1 MQISL
6 GESICQ
12 EFSDAVLVSYELVEP
27 EEGFIEQAKE
37 IHNNKYDYSRA
48 SNVIQEIKCCIS
60 VNHFPDLMYR
70 MAEIGYA
77 MVQVQKDRTLK
88 KCFVW
93 FEPASEDITFI
104 DEIEDEDEDESSW

>member
-12 EFSDAVLVSYELVEP
+12 EFSDVVLVSHELV
-27 EEGFIEQAKE
+27 QAE
-37 IHNNKYDYSRA
+37 DRV

-70 MAEIGYA
+70 MTEIGYA

-93 FEPASEDITFI
+93 FEPASEDITLI
-104 DEIEDEDEDESSW
+104 DEIEDEDEDEPSW

>member
-1 MQISL
+1 MQMQIST

-12 EFSDAVLVSYELVEP
+12 EFSDTVLVSHKLAESGDRVS
-27 EEGFIEQAKE
+27 KE
-37 IHNNKYDYSRA
+37 
-48 SNVIQEIKCCIS
+48 IQEIKCCIN
-60 VNHFPDLMYR
+60 VDYFPDLMQR

-93 FEPASEDITFI
+93 FEPASEDLTFI
-104 DEIEDEDEDESSW
+104 DEDEDEPLW